1 MRNRSENQIELY
13 LIRHGA
19 TKANR
24 EHRYLG
30 RTEEPLSEEGRE
42 ALKAFQKKGIYP
54 DPASLQALFVSPM
67 ERCRE
72 TAELLFGDCEQHM
85 IPEFREMDFGLFEG
99 KNYQDLRGNA
109 QYQAWIDSNGTLPF
123 PKGESREDFIARC
136 RRGFEEMLRIVT
148 AEGIGRNVEDKNV
161 EDKNAEDKNA
171 ENDRNV
177 KNQKN
182 TVNQKNTDY
191 QKNTDNQ
198 KKLEKLENTEKQQ
211 NAAKQ
216 KTMDENLRIAAVVHG
231 GTIMA
236 VCSSFTD
243 GEYFDFQ
250 LGNGEGYRCKVT
262 ARQPSGEI
270 QITDLCK
277 LTGHN

>member
-148 AEGIGRNVEDKNV
+148 AEGISRNEERKN
-161 EDKNAEDKNA
+161 
-171 ENDRNV
+171 
-177 KNQKN
+177 
-182 TVNQKNTDY
+182 
-191 QKNTDNQ
+191 
-198 KKLEKLENTEKQQ
+198 
-211 NAAKQ
+211 
-216 KTMDENLRIAAVVHG
+216 IAAVVHG

-250 LGNGEGYRCKVT
+250 IGNGEGYRCKVT
-262 ARQPSGEI
+262 VGQPSGEI
-270 QITDLCK
+270 QINELCK
-277 LTGHN
+277 LIKYEGC

>member
-148 AEGIGRNVEDKNV
+148 AEGISRNEERKN
-161 EDKNAEDKNA
+161 
-171 ENDRNV
+171 
-177 KNQKN
+177 
-182 TVNQKNTDY
+182 
-191 QKNTDNQ
+191 
-198 KKLEKLENTEKQQ
+198 
-211 NAAKQ
+211 
-216 KTMDENLRIAAVVHG
+216 IAAVVHG

-236 VCSSFTD
+236 VCNSFTD

-250 LGNGEGYRCKVT
+250 IGNGEGYRCKVT
-262 ARQPSGEI
+262 VGQPSGEI
-270 QITDLCK
+270 QINELCK
-277 LTGHN
+277 LIKYEEC

>member
-1 MRNRSENQIELY
+1 MRNRSKNQIEVY
-13 LIRHGA
+13 RIRHGA

-148 AEGIGRNVEDKNV
+148 AEGISRNEERKN
-161 EDKNAEDKNA
+161 
-171 ENDRNV
+171 
-177 KNQKN
+177 
-182 TVNQKNTDY
+182 
-191 QKNTDNQ
+191 
-198 KKLEKLENTEKQQ
+198 
-211 NAAKQ
+211 
-216 KTMDENLRIAAVVHG
+216 IAAVVHG

-250 LGNGEGYRCKVT
+250 IGNGEGYRCKVT
-262 ARQPSGEI
+262 VGQPSGEI
-270 QITDLCK
+270 QINELCK
-277 LTGHN
+277 LIKYEEC

>member
-30 RTEEPLSEEGRE
+30 RTEEPLSKEGRE
-42 ALKAFQKKGIYP
+42 ALKAFQRKGFYP

-72 TAELLFGDCEQHM
+72 TAELLFGDCEQYV

-99 KNYQDLRGNA
+99 KNYQDLQGNA
-109 QYQAWIDSNGTLPF
+109 LYQAWIDSNGTLPF
-123 PKGESREDFIARC
+123 PEGESREDFLARC
-136 RRGFEEMLRIVT
+136 KQGFEVMLRIVI
-148 AEGIGRNVEDKNV
+148 AQVVDGNEER
-161 EDKNAEDKNA
+161 KNA

-182 TVNQKNTDY
+182 T
-191 QKNTDNQ
+191 DNQ
-198 KKLEKLENTEKQQ
+198 KKLEKQENTEKQQ
-211 NAAKQ
+211 NAGKQ
-216 KTMDENLRIAAVVHG
+216 KNKNESLRIAAVVHG

-250 LGNGEGYRCKVT
+250 IGNGEGYRCIITVG
-262 ARQPSGEI
+262 QSSGEI
-270 QITDLCK
+270 YMDELCK
-277 LTGHN
+277 LVM

>member
-1 MRNRSENQIELY
+1 MRNRSENQIEVY

-19 TKANR
+19 TNANR

-42 ALKAFQKKGIYP
+42 ELKAFQRQGIYP

-72 TAELLFGDCEQHM
+72 TAELLFGDCEQHV

-99 KNYQDLRGNA
+99 KNYQDLQGDAR
-109 QYQAWIDSNGTLPF
+109 YQTWIDSNGTIPF
-123 PKGESREDFIARC
+123 PEGESREVFIARC
-136 RRGFEEMLRIVT
+136 RQGFEEMLRIAIAGV
-148 AEGIGRNVEDKNV
+148 IGRNE
-161 EDKNAEDKNA
+161 EDKNAEDK
-171 ENDRNV
+171 
-177 KNQKN
+177 
-182 TVNQKNTDY
+182 
-191 QKNTDNQ
+191 
-198 KKLEKLENTEKQQ
+198 

-250 LGNGEGYRCKVT
+250 IGNGEGYRCKVT
-262 ARQPSGEI
+262 VGQSSGEI
-270 QITDLCK
+270 YMDKLCK
-277 LTGHN
+277 LVM

>member
-30 RTEEPLSEEGRE
+30 RTEEPLSKEGRE
-42 ALKAFQKKGIYP
+42 ALKAFQRQGLYP

-72 TAELLFGDCEQHM
+72 TAELLFGDCEKHV

-99 KNYQDLRGNA
+99 KNYQDLQGNA

-123 PKGESREDFIARC
+123 PEGESREDFITRC
-136 RRGFEEMLRIVT
+136 RSGFEEMLRMVT
-148 AEGIGRNVEDKNV
+148 AEVIGRNE
-161 EDKNAEDKNA
+161 EEKNA

-177 KNQKN
+177 R
-182 TVNQKNTDY
+182 
-191 QKNTDNQ
+191 NQ
-198 KKLEKLENTEKQQ
+198 KKLEKQGNIEKQQ
-211 NAAKQ
+211 NAGKQ
-216 KTMDENLRIAAVVHG
+216 KNRDESLKIAAVVHG

-236 VCSSFTD
+236 VCSSFTN

-250 LGNGEGYRCKVT
+250 IGNGEGYRCKVT
-262 ARQPSGEI
+262 DGQASEEI

>member
-19 TKANR
+19 TNANR

-148 AEGIGRNVEDKNV
+148 AEGISRNEERKN
-161 EDKNAEDKNA
+161 
-171 ENDRNV
+171 
-177 KNQKN
+177 
-182 TVNQKNTDY
+182 
-191 QKNTDNQ
+191 
-198 KKLEKLENTEKQQ
+198 
-211 NAAKQ
+211 
-216 KTMDENLRIAAVVHG
+216 IAAVVHG

-250 LGNGEGYRCKVT
+250 IGNGEGYRCKVT
-262 ARQPSGEI
+262 VGQPSGEI
-270 QITDLCK
+270 QINELCK
-277 LTGHN
+277 LIKYEEC

>member
-42 ALKAFQKKGIYP
+42 ALKAFQRKGLYP

-72 TAELLFGDCEQHM
+72 TAELLFGDCEQHV

-109 QYQAWIDSNGTLPF
+109 RYQAWIDSNGTLPF
-123 PKGESREDFIARC
+123 PEGESRKDFLARC
-136 RRGFEEMLRIVT
+136 RRGFEDMLRIVT
-148 AEGIGRNVEDKNV
+148 EEIISRNE
-161 EDKNAEDKNA
+161 E
-171 ENDRNV
+171 
-177 KNQKN
+177 
-182 TVNQKNTDY
+182 
-191 QKNTDNQ
+191 
-198 KKLEKLENTEKQQ
+198 QQ
-211 NAAKQ
+211 NEAKQ
-216 KTMDENLRIAAVVHG
+216 KKEDESLRIAAVVHG

-250 LGNGEGYRCKVT
+250 IGNGEGYRCKVT
-262 ARQPSGEI
+262 VGQSSGEI
-270 QITDLCK
+270 YMDELCK
-277 LTGHN
+277 LVM

>member
-1 MRNRSENQIELY
+1 MWNRSENQIELF

-30 RTEEPLSEEGRE
+30 RTEETLSEEGRE
-42 ALKAFQKKGIYP
+42 QLKAFQKQNIYP
-54 DPASLQALFVSPM
+54 DPASIRLLFVSPM

-72 TAELLFGDCEQHM
+72 TAELLFGECEQKV

-99 KNYQDLRGNA
+99 KNYQDLQGNV

-123 PKGESREDFIARC
+123 PDGESREDFIARC
-136 RRGFEEMLRIVT
+136 NRGFKEMLRIVT
-148 AEGIGRNVEDKNV
+148 EQTKDKTEEKETVERQ
-161 EDKNAEDKNA
+161 EI
-171 ENDRNV
+171 
-177 KNQKN
+177 
-182 TVNQKNTDY
+182 TDGSR
-191 QKNTDNQ
+191 K
-198 KKLEKLENTEKQQ
+198 
-211 NAAKQ
+211 
-216 KTMDENLRIAAVVHG
+216 IVAVVHG

-236 VCSSFTD
+236 VCSSFFG

-250 LGNGEGYRCKVT
+250 IGNGEGYRCKVT
-262 ARQPSGEI
+262 VEQQSGEI

-277 LTGHN
+277 LME

>member
-1 MRNRSENQIELY
+1 MRNRSENQIEVY

-19 TKANR
+19 TNANR

-42 ALKAFQKKGIYP
+42 ELKAFQRQGIYP

-72 TAELLFGDCEQHM
+72 TAELLFRDCEQHI

-99 KNYQDLRGNA
+99 KNYQDLQGDAR
-109 QYQAWIDSNGTLPF
+109 YQTWIDSNGTIPF
-123 PKGESREDFIARC
+123 PEGESREDFIARC
-136 RRGFEEMLRIVT
+136 RQGFEEMLRIAIAGV
-148 AEGIGRNVEDKNV
+148 IGRNE
-161 EDKNAEDKNA
+161 EDKNAENKNA

-177 KNQKN
+177 
-182 TVNQKNTDY
+182 
-191 QKNTDNQ
+191 
-198 KKLEKLENTEKQQ
+198 
-211 NAAKQ
+211 
-216 KTMDENLRIAAVVHG
+216 NLKIAAVVHG

-243 GEYFDFQ
+243 GEYYDFQ
-250 LGNGEGYRCKVT
+250 IGNGEGYRCKVT
-262 ARQPSGEI
+262 VWQSSGEI
-270 QITDLCK
+270 YMDELCK
-277 LTGHN
+277 LVM

>member
-42 ALKAFQKKGIYP
+42 ALKAFQKKGLYP
-54 DPASLQALFVSPM
+54 DPASIQGIFVSPM
-67 ERCRE
+67 KRCRE
-72 TAELLFGDCEQHM
+72 TAELLFGDCEQHV

-99 KNYQDLRGNA
+99 KNYQDLQGNA
-109 QYQAWIDSNGTLPF
+109 RYQAWIDSNGTLPF
-123 PKGESREDFIARC
+123 PEGESREDFIERC
-136 RRGFEEMLRIVT
+136 KRGFEEMLRIAIARVMDGN
-148 AEGIGRNVEDKNV
+148 EE
-161 EDKNAEDKNA
+161 
-171 ENDRNV
+171 
-177 KNQKN
+177 QKN
-182 TVNQKNTDY
+182 
-191 QKNTDNQ
+191 
-198 KKLEKLENTEKQQ
+198 
-211 NAAKQ
+211 
-216 KTMDENLRIAAVVHG
+216 IAAVVHG

-250 LGNGEGYRCKVT
+250 IGNGEGYRCKVT
-262 ARQPSGEI
+262 VGQPSGEI
-270 QITDLCK
+270 YMNELCK
-277 LTGHN
+277 LVM

>member
-1 MRNRSENQIELY
+1 MRNRSENQIEVY

-19 TKANR
+19 TNANR

-42 ALKAFQKKGIYP
+42 ELKAFQRQGIYP

-72 TAELLFGDCEQHM
+72 TAELLFGDCEQHV

-99 KNYQDLRGNA
+99 KNYQDLQGDVR
-109 QYQAWIDSNGTLPF
+109 YQVWIDSNGTIPF
-123 PKGESREDFIARC
+123 PEGESREDFIARC
-136 RRGFEEMLRIVT
+136 RQGFEEMLRIAIAGV
-148 AEGIGRNVEDKNV
+148 IGRNE

-182 TVNQKNTDY
+182 T
-191 QKNTDNQ
+191 DNQ
-198 KKLEKLENTEKQQ
+198 KKLEKLENIEKQQ

-216 KTMDENLRIAAVVHG
+216 KNRDENLRIAAVVHG

-250 LGNGEGYRCKVT
+250 IGNGEGYRCKVT
-262 ARQPSGEI
+262 VGQSSGEI
-270 QITDLCK
+270 YMDKLCK
-277 LTGHN
+277 LVM

>member
-1 MRNRSENQIELY
+1 MRNRSENQIEVY

-19 TKANR
+19 TNANR

-42 ALKAFQKKGIYP
+42 ELKAFQRQGIYP

-72 TAELLFGDCEQHM
+72 TAELLFRDCEQHI

-99 KNYQDLRGNA
+99 KNYQDLQGDAR
-109 QYQAWIDSNGTLPF
+109 YQAWIDSNGTIPF
-123 PKGESREDFIARC
+123 PEGESREDFIARC
-136 RRGFEEMLRIVT
+136 RQGFEEMIRIATAGVT
-148 AEGIGRNVEDKNV
+148 GRNV

-236 VCSSFTD
+236 VCSILTD

-262 ARQPSGEI
+262 VGQSFGEI
-270 QITDLCK
+270 YMNELCK
-277 LTGHN
+277 LVM

>member
-1 MRNRSENQIELY
+1 MRNRSENQIEVY

-19 TKANR
+19 TNANR

-30 RTEEPLSEEGRE
+30 RTEETLSEEGRE
-42 ALKAFQKKGIYP
+42 ELKAFQRQGIYP

-72 TAELLFGDCEQHM
+72 TAELLFGDYEQHI

-99 KNYQDLRGNA
+99 KNYQDLQGDAR
-109 QYQAWIDSNGTLPF
+109 YQAWIDSNGTLPF
-123 PKGESREDFIARC
+123 PEGESREDFLVRC
-136 RRGFEEMLRIVT
+136 KRGFEEMLRIAT
-148 AEGIGRNVEDKNV
+148 AGVIGRNVEDKNV
-161 EDKNAEDKNA
+161 EDRNAEDKNA
-171 ENDRNV
+171 ENDRDV
-177 KNQKN
+177 KK
-182 TVNQKNTDY
+182 

-236 VCSSFTD
+236 VCSILTD

-262 ARQPSGEI
+262 VGQSSGEI

>member
-30 RTEEPLSEEGRE
+30 RTEEPLSKEGRE
-42 ALKAFQKKGIYP
+42 ALKAFQRKGFYP

-72 TAELLFGDCEQHM
+72 TAELLFGDCEQYV

-99 KNYQDLRGNA
+99 KNYQDLQGNA
-109 QYQAWIDSNGTLPF
+109 RYQAWIDSNGTLPF
-123 PKGESREDFIARC
+123 PEGESREDFLARC
-136 RRGFEEMLRIVT
+136 KQGFEVMLRIVI
-148 AEGIGRNVEDKNV
+148 AQVVDGNEER
-161 EDKNAEDKNA
+161 KNA

-182 TVNQKNTDY
+182 T
-191 QKNTDNQ
+191 DNQ
-198 KKLEKLENTEKQQ
+198 KKLEKQENTEKQQ
-211 NAAKQ
+211 NAGKQ
-216 KTMDENLRIAAVVHG
+216 KNKNESLRIAAVVHG

-250 LGNGEGYRCKVT
+250 IGNGEGYRCIITVG
-262 ARQPSGEI
+262 QSSGDIYMDE
-270 QITDLCK
+270 LCK
-277 LTGHN
+277 LVM

>member
-72 TAELLFGDCEQHM
+72 TEERLFGDCEQHM

-148 AEGIGRNVEDKNV
+148 AEGISRNEERKN
-161 EDKNAEDKNA
+161 
-171 ENDRNV
+171 
-177 KNQKN
+177 
-182 TVNQKNTDY
+182 
-191 QKNTDNQ
+191 
-198 KKLEKLENTEKQQ
+198 
-211 NAAKQ
+211 
-216 KTMDENLRIAAVVHG
+216 IAAVVHG

-250 LGNGEGYRCKVT
+250 IGNGEGYRCKVT
-262 ARQPSGEI
+262 VGQPSGEI
-270 QITDLCK
+270 QINELCK
-277 LTGHN
+277 LIKYEEC

>member
-1 MRNRSENQIELY
+1 MRNRSENQIEVY

-19 TKANR
+19 TNANR

-42 ALKAFQKKGIYP
+42 ELKAFQRQGIYP

-72 TAELLFGDCEQHM
+72 TAELLFGDYEQHI
-85 IPEFREMDFGLFEG
+85 IPDFREMDFGLFEG
-99 KNYQDLRGNA
+99 KNYQDLQGDTR
-109 QYQAWIDSNGTLPF
+109 YQAWIDSNGTLPF
-123 PKGESREDFIARC
+123 PEGESREGFIARC
-136 RRGFEEMLRIVT
+136 RQGFEEMIRIATAGVT
-148 AEGIGRNVEDKNV
+148 GRNV
-161 EDKNAEDKNA
+161 EDKNA

-182 TVNQKNTDY
+182 T
-191 QKNTDNQ
+191 DNQ
-198 KKLEKLENTEKQQ
+198 KKIEKEENIEKQQ
-211 NAAKQ
+211 DAAKQ
-216 KTMDENLRIAAVVHG
+216 KNRDESLGIAAVVHG

-243 GEYFDFQ
+243 GEYYDFQ
-250 LGNGEGYRCKVT
+250 IGNGEGYRCKVT
-262 ARQPSGEI
+262 VGQPFGEI
-270 QITDLCK
+270 YMNELCK
-277 LTGHN
+277 LVM

>member
-42 ALKAFQKKGIYP
+42 ALKAFQKKGICP

-148 AEGIGRNVEDKNV
+148 AEGISRNEERKN
-161 EDKNAEDKNA
+161 
-171 ENDRNV
+171 
-177 KNQKN
+177 
-182 TVNQKNTDY
+182 
-191 QKNTDNQ
+191 
-198 KKLEKLENTEKQQ
+198 
-211 NAAKQ
+211 
-216 KTMDENLRIAAVVHG
+216 IAAVVHG

-250 LGNGEGYRCKVT
+250 IGNGEGYRCKVT
-262 ARQPSGEI
+262 VGQPSGEI
-270 QITDLCK
+270 QINELCK
-277 LTGHN
+277 LIKYEEC

>member
-1 MRNRSENQIELY
+1 MRNRSENQIEVY

-19 TKANR
+19 TNANR

-30 RTEEPLSEEGRE
+30 RTEEPLSEEGRKT
-42 ALKAFQKKGIYP
+42 LKSFQRQGIYP

-67 ERCRE
+67 QRCRE
-72 TAELLFGDCEQHM
+72 TAGLLFGDYEQHI
-85 IPEFREMDFGLFEG
+85 IPEFREMNFGRFEG
-99 KNYQDLRGNA
+99 KNYQDLQGDAR
-109 QYQAWIDSNGTLPF
+109 YQAWIDSNGTLPF
-123 PKGESREDFIARC
+123 PEGESWEEFIARC

-148 AEGIGRNVEDKNV
+148 AEVIGRNV
-161 EDKNAEDKNA
+161 EDKNA

-182 TVNQKNTDY
+182 T
-191 QKNTDNQ
+191 DNQ
-198 KKLEKLENTEKQQ
+198 KKIEKQENIEKQQ
-211 NAAKQ
+211 DAAKQ
-216 KTMDENLRIAAVVHG
+216 KNRDESLRIAAVVHG

-250 LGNGEGYRCKVT
+250 IGNGEGYRCKVT
-262 ARQPSGEI
+262 VGQSSGEI

-277 LTGHN
+277 MTGHN

>member
-42 ALKAFQKKGIYP
+42 ELKAFQRQGIYP

-72 TAELLFGDCEQHM
+72 TAELLFGDCEQHV

-148 AEGIGRNVEDKNV
+148 AEGISRNEERKN
-161 EDKNAEDKNA
+161 
-171 ENDRNV
+171 
-177 KNQKN
+177 
-182 TVNQKNTDY
+182 
-191 QKNTDNQ
+191 
-198 KKLEKLENTEKQQ
+198 
-211 NAAKQ
+211 
-216 KTMDENLRIAAVVHG
+216 IAAVVHG

-250 LGNGEGYRCKVT
+250 IGNGEGYRCKVT
-262 ARQPSGEI
+262 VGQPSGEI
-270 QITDLCK
+270 QINELCK
-277 LTGHN
+277 LIKYEEC

>member
-1 MRNRSENQIELY
+1 MRNRSENQIEVY

-19 TKANR
+19 TNANR

-42 ALKAFQKKGIYP
+42 KLKAFQRQGIYP

-148 AEGIGRNVEDKNV
+148 AEGISRNEERKN
-161 EDKNAEDKNA
+161 
-171 ENDRNV
+171 
-177 KNQKN
+177 
-182 TVNQKNTDY
+182 
-191 QKNTDNQ
+191 
-198 KKLEKLENTEKQQ
+198 
-211 NAAKQ
+211 
-216 KTMDENLRIAAVVHG
+216 IAAVVHG

-250 LGNGEGYRCKVT
+250 IGNGEGYRCKVT
-262 ARQPSGEI
+262 VGQPSGEI
-270 QITDLCK
+270 QINELCK
-277 LTGHN
+277 LIKYEEC

>member
-148 AEGIGRNVEDKNV
+148 AEGIGRNVEDKN
-161 EDKNAEDKNA
+161 AEDKNA

-177 KNQKN
+177 KN
-182 TVNQKNTDY
+182 

-262 ARQPSGEI
+262 ARQSSGEI

>member
-42 ALKAFQKKGIYP
+42 ALKAFQRKGLYP

-72 TAELLFGDCEQHM
+72 TAELLFGECEQYV

-99 KNYQDLRGNA
+99 KNYQDLRGNT

-123 PKGESREDFIARC
+123 PEGESREAFIVRC
-136 RRGFEEMLRIVT
+136 KRGFEEMLRMVT
-148 AEGIGRNVEDKNV
+148 AEIMGRNEEEKT
-161 EDKNAEDKNA
+161 A
-171 ENDRNV
+171 ENDGSV
-177 KNQKN
+177 KNQKSA
-182 TVNQKNTDY
+182 
-191 QKNTDNQ
+191 DNQ
-198 KKLEKLENTEKQQ
+198 KKIEKQENIEKQQ
-211 NAAKQ
+211 DAAKQ
-216 KTMDENLRIAAVVHG
+216 KNRDESLKIAAVVHG

-250 LGNGEGYRCKVT
+250 VGNGEGYSCKVT
-262 ARQPSGEI
+262 VGQPSGEI
-270 QITDLCK
+270 YMDELCK
-277 LTGHN
+277 LIEYEEC

>member
-42 ALKAFQKKGIYP
+42 ALKAFQKKSIYP

-148 AEGIGRNVEDKNV
+148 AEGISRNEERKN
-161 EDKNAEDKNA
+161 
-171 ENDRNV
+171 
-177 KNQKN
+177 
-182 TVNQKNTDY
+182 
-191 QKNTDNQ
+191 
-198 KKLEKLENTEKQQ
+198 
-211 NAAKQ
+211 
-216 KTMDENLRIAAVVHG
+216 IAAVVHG

-250 LGNGEGYRCKVT
+250 IGNGEGYRCKVT
-262 ARQPSGEI
+262 VGQPSGEI
-270 QITDLCK
+270 QINELCK
-277 LTGHN
+277 LIKYEEC

>member
-30 RTEEPLSEEGRE
+30 RTEEPLSKEGRE
-42 ALKAFQKKGIYP
+42 ALKAFQRKGFYP

-72 TAELLFGDCEQHM
+72 TAELLFGDCEQYV

-99 KNYQDLRGNA
+99 KNYQDLQGNA
-109 QYQAWIDSNGTLPF
+109 RYQAWIDSNGTLPF
-123 PKGESREDFIARC
+123 PEGESREDFLARC
-136 RRGFEEMLRIVT
+136 KQGFEVMLRIVI
-148 AEGIGRNVEDKNV
+148 AQVVDGNEER
-161 EDKNAEDKNA
+161 KNA

-182 TVNQKNTDY
+182 T
-191 QKNTDNQ
+191 DNQ
-198 KKLEKLENTEKQQ
+198 KKLEKKENTEKQQ
-211 NAAKQ
+211 NAGKQ
-216 KTMDENLRIAAVVHG
+216 KNKNESLRIAAVVHG

-250 LGNGEGYRCKVT
+250 IGNGEGYRCIITVG
-262 ARQPSGEI
+262 QSSGDIYMDE
-270 QITDLCK
+270 LCK
-277 LTGHN
+277 LYRHNE

>member
-1 MRNRSENQIELY
+1 MRNRSENQIEVY

-19 TKANR
+19 TNANR

-42 ALKAFQKKGIYP
+42 ELKAFQRQGLYP

-72 TAELLFGDCEQHM
+72 TAELLFGDYEQHI

-148 AEGIGRNVEDKNV
+148 AEGISRNEERKN
-161 EDKNAEDKNA
+161 
-171 ENDRNV
+171 
-177 KNQKN
+177 
-182 TVNQKNTDY
+182 
-191 QKNTDNQ
+191 
-198 KKLEKLENTEKQQ
+198 
-211 NAAKQ
+211 
-216 KTMDENLRIAAVVHG
+216 IAAVVHG

-250 LGNGEGYRCKVT
+250 IGNGEGYRCKVT
-262 ARQPSGEI
+262 VGQPSGEI
-270 QITDLCK
+270 QINELCK
-277 LTGHN
+277 LIKYEEC

>member
-1 MRNRSENQIELY
+1 MRNRSENQIEVY

-19 TKANR
+19 TNANR

-42 ALKAFQKKGIYP
+42 ELKAFQRQGLYP

-72 TAELLFGDCEQHM
+72 TAELLFGDYEQHI

-99 KNYQDLRGNA
+99 KNYQDLQGDAR
-109 QYQAWIDSNGTLPF
+109 YQAWIDSNGTLPF
-123 PKGESREDFIARC
+123 PEGESREGFIARC
-136 RRGFEEMLRIVT
+136 RRGFEEMLRIAT
-148 AEGIGRNVEDKNV
+148 AGVIGRNV
-161 EDKNAEDKNA
+161 EDKNA

-177 KNQKN
+177 KN
-182 TVNQKNTDY
+182 

-198 KKLEKLENTEKQQ
+198 KKLEKLENTEKQR

-216 KTMDENLRIAAVVHG
+216 KTVDENLRIAAVVHG

-250 LGNGEGYRCKVT
+250 NGNGEGYRCKVT
-262 ARQPSGEI
+262 VGQSSGEI

>member
-148 AEGIGRNVEDKNV
+148 AEGISRNEERKN
-161 EDKNAEDKNA
+161 
-171 ENDRNV
+171 
-177 KNQKN
+177 
-182 TVNQKNTDY
+182 
-191 QKNTDNQ
+191 
-198 KKLEKLENTEKQQ
+198 
-211 NAAKQ
+211 
-216 KTMDENLRIAAVVHG
+216 IAAVVHG

>member
-42 ALKAFQKKGIYP
+42 ALKAFQRQGLYP

-67 ERCRE
+67 GRCRE
-72 TAELLFGDCEQHM
+72 TAELLFGDCEQHV

-99 KNYQDLRGNA
+99 KNYQDLQENA
-109 QYQAWIDSNGTLPF
+109 RYQAWIDSNGTLPF
-123 PKGESREDFIARC
+123 PEGESREDFIARC
-136 RRGFEEMLRIVT
+136 RRGFEEMLRIAISQSVDENEEQEDVET
-148 AEGIGRNVEDKNV
+148 DRNVENPKNV
-161 EDKNAEDKNA
+161 DM
-171 ENDRNV
+171 
-177 KNQKN
+177 
-182 TVNQKNTDY
+182 
-191 QKNTDNQ
+191 Q
-198 KKLEKLENTEKQQ
+198 KKVEKQENTEKQGNVGKQ
-211 NAAKQ
+211 QDAGKQ
-216 KTMDENLRIAAVVHG
+216 KNRDESLGIAAVVHG

-236 VCSSFTD
+236 VCSSLTD

-250 LGNGEGYRCKVT
+250 IGNGEGYCCKVT
-262 ARQPSGEI
+262 VVQSSGEI

>member
-1 MRNRSENQIELY
+1 MRNRSENQIELF

-42 ALKAFQKKGIYP
+42 QLRAFQKQNIYP
-54 DPASLQALFVSPM
+54 DPASIRLLFVSPM

-72 TAELLFGDCEQHM
+72 TAELLFGDCEQHV

-99 KNYQDLRGNA
+99 KNYQDLQGNV

-123 PKGESREDFIARC
+123 PDGDSREDFIARC
-136 RRGFEEMLRIVT
+136 NRGFKEILRIVT
-148 AEGIGRNVEDKNV
+148 AEVISRNE
-161 EDKNAEDKNA
+161 EEKNA
-171 ENDRNV
+171 ENDRNI
-177 KNQKN
+177 K
-182 TVNQKNTDY
+182 
-191 QKNTDNQ
+191 NQ

-211 NAAKQ
+211 NATKR
-216 KTMDENLRIAAVVHG
+216 KNRDESVRIAAVVHG

-236 VCSSFTD
+236 VCSSFFG

-250 LGNGEGYRCKVT
+250 IGNGEGYRCKVT
-262 ARQPSGEI
+262 VDQQSGEI
-270 QITDLCK
+270 QIIDLCK
-277 LTGHN
+277 LVE

>member
-42 ALKAFQKKGIYP
+42 ALKAFQRKGLYP
-54 DPASLQALFVSPM
+54 NPASLQALFVSPL

-72 TAELLFGDCEQHM
+72 TAELLFGECEQHV

-99 KNYQDLRGNA
+99 KNYQDLQGDDR
-109 QYQAWIDSNGTLPF
+109 YQAWIDSNGTLPF
-123 PKGESREDFIARC
+123 PEGESRENFIARC
-136 RRGFEEMLRIVT
+136 RRGFEEMLRIAI
-148 AEGIGRNVEDKNV
+148 AEVISTNE
-161 EDKNAEDKNA
+161 EEKNAGK
-171 ENDRNV
+171 
-177 KNQKN
+177 QKN
-182 TVNQKNTDY
+182 R
-191 QKNTDNQ
+191 
-198 KKLEKLENTEKQQ
+198 
-211 NAAKQ
+211 
-216 KTMDENLRIAAVVHG
+216 DESLRIAAVVHG

-250 LGNGEGYRCKVT
+250 IGNGEGYRCKVT
-262 ARQPSGEI
+262 VGQSFEEI

>member
-1 MRNRSENQIELY
+1 MRNRSENQIEVY

-19 TKANR
+19 TNANR

-30 RTEEPLSEEGRE
+30 RTEEPLSEEGRKT
-42 ALKAFQKKGIYP
+42 LKSFQRQGIYP

-67 ERCRE
+67 QRCRE
-72 TAELLFGDCEQHM
+72 TAGLLFGDYEQHI

-99 KNYQDLRGNA
+99 KNYQDLQGNA
-109 QYQAWIDSNGTLPF
+109 RYQAWIDSNGTLPF
-123 PKGESREDFIARC
+123 PEGESREEFIARC

-148 AEGIGRNVEDKNV
+148 AEVIGRN
-161 EDKNAEDKNA
+161 
-171 ENDRNV
+171 
-177 KNQKN
+177 
-182 TVNQKNTDY
+182 
-191 QKNTDNQ
+191 
-198 KKLEKLENTEKQQ
+198 EKQQ

-216 KTMDENLRIAAVVHG
+216 KTLDENLRIAAVVHG

-236 VCSSFTD
+236 VCSILTD

-262 ARQPSGEI
+262 VGQSSGEI

>member
-1 MRNRSENQIELY
+1 MRNRSENQIEVY

-19 TKANR
+19 SNANR

-42 ALKAFQKKGIYP
+42 ELKAFQRQGLYP
-54 DPASLQALFVSPM
+54 EPASLQALFVSPM

-72 TAELLFGDCEQHM
+72 TAELLFGDYEQYI

-99 KNYQDLRGNA
+99 KNYQDLQGDAR
-109 QYQAWIDSNGTLPF
+109 YQAWIDSNGTLPF
-123 PKGESREDFIARC
+123 PEGESQEDFIARC
-136 RRGFEEMLRIVT
+136 RSGFEEMLRIVT
-148 AEGIGRNVEDKNV
+148 AGVIGRNV

-171 ENDRNV
+171 EDKNAENDSNV
-177 KNQKN
+177 
-182 TVNQKNTDY
+182 
-191 QKNTDNQ
+191 KNTDNQ

-250 LGNGEGYRCKVT
+250 IGNGEGYRCKVT
-262 ARQPSGEI
+262 VGQSFGEI
-270 QITDLCK
+270 YMNELCK
-277 LTGHN
+277 LVM